1 MQNRFTVQK
10 NEAAIGE
17 EVEVLV
23 DGPAARGEG
32 LLAGRARNNKQV
44 ILPGTLDLR
53 GSLVTI
59 RLTEAHL
66 WGFMGRIVP

>member
-1 MQNRFTVQK
+1 
-10 NEAAIGE
+10 
-17 EVEVLV
+17 VLV
-23 DGPAARGEG
+23 DGPAQRGEG

-44 ILPGTLDLR
+44 IFPGDPDLR

-66 WGFMGRIVP
+66 WGFRGERVR